1 MERIV
6 RKGEIMALF
15 NVARGNKPASVNG
28 LDANTLYFFT
38 DTKEIYLGSQLY
50 TGDFSELAGDV
61 TALETWQETIDAW
74 KNGTQ
79 GTQGAEARITALET
93 AYDTYLDEIQN
104 QDVLKDITASQVAAW
119 DAAETNATAVANQ
132 KVASVS
138 AADNSVTI
146 GGTTTAPTVAV
157 KLNAAADNA
166 IQLTESGLK
175 VSIPEGADYTVAM
188 STLGAD
194 TDYIQ
199 RYELKQGPV
208 GSQTTIGTI
217 NIPKDMVVESGTVVT
232 LTETD
237 AAGHTAGTYIKLI
250 LANAVSDE
258 IWIPVDSLIEYVT
271 SGSTAGSMVMID
283 VDAQHR
289 VTATIT
295 DGTITK
301 AKLAQSVQDSLDLAD
316 SALQSIG
323 NGDITKAMLEQT
335 VQDSLDA
342 ADSALQEADITEGT
356 ANGSITVGSTSVSVH
371 GLGSAAYTASTAYAT
386 AAQGA
391 LADTALQAADIT
403 TGSTAGTIA
412 VEGTDVA
419 VYGLGSAAY
428 ENAGAFATAAQGT
441 NADNAITAL
450 TWIELNNSG
459 D

>member
-1 MERIV
+1 
-6 RKGEIMALF
+6 MALF
-15 NVARGNKPASVNG
+15 NVARGAKPASVNG

-61 TALETWQETIDAW
+61 TALETWQTTIDNW
-74 KNGTQ
+74 KNGNE
-79 GTQGAEARITALET
+79 GAENRLATLET
-93 AYDTYLDEIQN
+93 AFDTYLDEIQN
-104 QDVLKDITASQVAAW
+104 QDVLKDITAAQVAAW
-119 DAAETNATAVANQ
+119 DAAESNATAVANQ

-138 AADNSVTI
+138 AADNSITI
-146 GGTTTAPTVAV
+146 GGTSTAPTVAV

-175 VSIPEGADYTVAM
+175 VTIPEGADYTVNMTA
-188 STLGAD
+188 LGAN
-194 TDYIQ
+194 TDYAQ
-199 RYELKQGPV
+199 RYELKQGPA

-232 LTETD
+232 LSEAD
-237 AAGHTAGTYIKLI
+237 QAGHAAGTYLKLV
-250 LANAVSDE
+250 LANADSDE
-258 IWIPVDSLIEYVT
+258 VWIPVDSLIEYVT
-271 SGSTAGSMVMID
+271 SGSQSGDMVVVD

-295 DGTITK
+295 NGTVTK

-316 SALQSIG
+316 SAMQSIG
-323 NGDITKAMLEQT
+323 NGTVTKAMLET
-335 VQDSLDA
+335 SVQDSLDA
-342 ADSALQEADITEGT
+342 ADSALQESDISEGS
-356 ANGSITVGSTSVSVH
+356 ANGTITVGSSSVAVH
-371 GLGSAAYTASTAYAT
+371 GLGSAAYTAATDYAT

-391 LADTALQAADIT
+391 LADSALQAADIT

-412 VEGTDVA
+412 VDGTDVA

-428 ENAGAFATAAQGT
+428 ENTGTFATAAQGT
-441 NADNAITAL
+441 NADNAIAAL
-450 TWIELNNSG
+450 TWIELGSG

>member
-1 MERIV
+1 
-6 RKGEIMALF
+6 MALF
-15 NVARGNKPASVNG
+15 NVARGAKPASVNG

-50 TGDFSELAGDV
+50 TGDFTDLAGDV
-61 TALETWQETIDAW
+61 SALETWQTTINNW
-74 KNGTQ
+74 KNGDE
-79 GTQGAEARITALET
+79 GAEARIANLET
-93 AYDTYLDEIQN
+93 AFDTYLDEIQN

-119 DAAETNATAVANQ
+119 DAAEANATAVANQ

-146 GGTTTAPTVAV
+146 GGTSTAPTVAV
-157 KLNAAADNA
+157 KLNQAADNA
-166 IQLTESGLK
+166 ITLTETGLK
-175 VSIPEGADYTVAM
+175 VSIPEGADYTVTM
-188 STLGAD
+188 SALGAN
-194 TDYIQ
+194 TDYAQ
-199 RYELKQGPV
+199 RYELKQGPA
-208 GSQTTIGTI
+208 GSQTTVGTI

-237 AAGHTAGTYIKLI
+237 AAGHTAGTYIKLV
-250 LANAVSDE
+250 LANADSSEV
-258 IWIPVDSLIEYVT
+258 WIPANSLIEYVT
-271 SGSTAGSMVMID
+271 SGSAAGSMVMID

-295 DGTITK
+295 DGTVTK

-323 NGDITKAMLEQT
+323 NGDITKAMLET
-335 VQDSLDA
+335 SVQNSLDA
-342 ADSALQEADITEGT
+342 ADSALQASDISEGA
-356 ANGSITVGSTSVSVH
+356 ANGTITVGSNSVAVH
-371 GLGSAAYTASTAYAT
+371 GLGTAAYTAATDYAT

-391 LADTALQAADIT
+391 KADTALQETDIT
-403 TGSTAGTIA
+403 TGATNGTIA
-412 VEGTDVA
+412 VNGNDVA

-450 TWIELNNSG
+450 TWIELG
-459 D
+459 A

>member
-1 MERIV
+1 
-6 RKGEIMALF
+6 MALF

-50 TGDFSELAGDV
+50 TGDFTDLAGDV
-61 TALETWQETIDAW
+61 VALETWQTTINDW
-74 KNGTQ
+74 KNGD
-79 GTQGAEARITALET
+79 QGAEARITALET
-93 AYDTYLDEIQN
+93 AFDTYLDEIQN

-119 DAAETNATAVANQ
+119 DAAEANATAVANQ
-132 KVASVS
+132 KVASVT

-146 GGTTTAPTVAV
+146 GGTSTAPTVAV
-157 KLNAAADNA
+157 KLNQAADNA
-166 IQLTESGLK
+166 IQLTDTGLK
-175 VSIPEGADYTVAM
+175 VSIPEGADYTLVMNA
-188 STLGAD
+188 LGAN
-194 TDYIQ
+194 TDYAQ

-208 GSQTTIGTI
+208 GSQTTVGTI

-237 AAGHTAGTYIKLI
+237 AAGHTAGTYIKLT
-250 LANAVSDE
+250 LANADSSE
-258 IWIPVDSLIEYVT
+258 IWIPADSLIEYVT
-271 SGSTAGSMVMID
+271 SGSVAGSMVMID

-323 NGDITKAMLEQT
+323 NGDITKAMLEQR

-342 ADSALQEADITEGT
+342 ADTALQESNISEGA
-356 ANGSITVGSTSVSVH
+356 ANGTITVGSKAVSVH
-371 GLGSAAYTASTAYAT
+371 GLGTAAYTAATDYAT
-386 AAQGA
+386 AAQGTK
-391 LADTALQAADIT
+391 ADTAVQPAGIT
-403 TGSTAGTIA
+403 TGSTNGTIA
-412 VEGTDVA
+412 VNSTDVA
-419 VYGLGSAAY
+419 VYGLGTAAY

-450 TWIELNNSG
+450 TWIELG
-459 D
+459 A

>member
-1 MERIV
+1 
-6 RKGEIMALF
+6 MALF
-15 NVARGNKPASVNG
+15 NVARGAKPASVNG

-50 TGDFSELAGDV
+50 TGDFTDLAGDV
-61 TALETWQETIDAW
+61 SALETWQTTINNW
-74 KNGTQ
+74 KNGDA
-79 GTQGAEARITALET
+79 GAEARIANLET
-93 AYDTYLDEIQN
+93 AFDTYLDEIQN

-119 DAAETNATAVANQ
+119 DAAEANATAVANQ

-146 GGTTTAPTVAV
+146 GGTSTAPTIAV
-157 KLNAAADNA
+157 KLNQAADNA
-166 IQLTESGLK
+166 ITLTDTGLK
-175 VSIPEGADYTVAM
+175 VSIPEGADYTVVM
-188 STLGAD
+188 SPLGAN
-194 TDYIQ
+194 TDYAQ

-250 LANAVSDE
+250 LANADSSEV
-258 IWIPVDSLIEYVT
+258 WIPADSLIEYVT
-271 SGSTAGSMVMID
+271 SGSAAGSMVMID

-295 DGTITK
+295 DGTVTK

-323 NGDITKAMLEQT
+323 NGDITKAMLEQS
-335 VQDSLDA
+335 VQNSLDA
-342 ADSALQEADITEGT
+342 ADSALQESDISEGS
-356 ANGSITVGSTSVSVH
+356 ANGTITVGSSSVAVH
-371 GLGSAAYTASTAYAT
+371 GLGSAAYTAATDYAT

-391 LADTALQAADIT
+391 KADTALQEADIT
-403 TGSTAGTIA
+403 TGATSGTIA
-412 VEGTDVA
+412 VNGTDVA

-441 NADNAITAL
+441 NADNAIAAL
-450 TWIELNNSG
+450 TWIELG
-459 D
+459 A